1 MNYDYIII
9 GGGISGLYAVQE
21 FHKRNKSHRLL
32 ILDERDYWG
41 GRLVTH
47 KTPQYEIGGARFHDN
62 HPLLLSLLKKYNCH
76 KVPISSK
83 SHFLHQNHNNLIIP
97 YHNANMTLETIM
109 KNIIE
114 RSRKTPKSTLQKYT
128 LKEWI
133 IHLSKDPQLAKKIRD
148 IFGYDSEITQMNA
161 YDSLISF
168 ERDFLSNQFYV
179 VKEGFSKLCRNMY
192 DAHKDNKNIDFCSN
206 RHVNRVKNSS
216 VNGMYEVSCFN
227 TKTKKEYTYKGS
239 HLIFATK
246 AHQLREFTIL
256 KPIFPLLSCVYGSPL
271 MRIYAKY
278 PLQKG
283 KVWFEHMPKIV
294 TNAIPRQIIPI
305 DPKSGLIMIS
315 YTDGQDLDPFWKDK
329 RQRVLKEDNVIKQMI
344 QDALDILFPH
354 LTIPKPTYFKTHL
367 WTIGCHHWKK
377 GCDSE
382 KIAKQIRHPLPNV
395 SIVGEAFSHKQAWS
409 EGALETVRDILI

>member
-9 GGGISGLYAVQE
+9 GGGISGLYAMQE
-21 FHKRNKSHRLL
+21 LHKKDTSQRLL

-47 KTPQYEIGGARFHDN
+47 TNPQYEIGGARFHDN
-62 HPLLLSLLKKYNCH
+62 HPLLLSLLKKYKCH
-76 KVPISSK
+76 KVPISST
-83 SHFLHQNHNNLIIP
+83 SHFLHQTRNKQIIP
-97 YHNANMTLETIM
+97 YHNANKTLETIM

-114 RSRKTPKSTLQKYT
+114 RSKKTPKTTLQKYT

-161 YDSLISF
+161 YDSLLSF
-168 ERDFLSNQFYV
+168 ERDFLTNQFYV
-179 VKEGFSKLCRNMY
+179 VKEGFSELCHRMY
-192 DAHKDNKNIDFCSN
+192 KAHQHHKHVDFCLK
-206 RHVNRVKNSS
+206 RHVNHVSELGDGRYK
-216 VNGMYEVSCFN
+216 VNCFN
-227 TKTKKEYTYKGS
+227 TKTKKEYTYEGT

-246 AHQLREFTIL
+246 ASQLREFSIL
-256 KPIFPLLSCVYGSPL
+256 KPIFHLLPCIYNAPLL
-271 MRIYAKY
+271 RIYAKY
-278 PLQKG
+278 PRQKG
-283 KVWFEHMPKIV
+283 KVWFEDMPKIV

-315 YTDGQDLDPFWKDK
+315 YTDGQDIDPFWKDK
-329 RQRVLKEDNVIKQMI
+329 RQKVLKNDEVIQEMI
-344 QDALDILFPH
+344 SDALDILFPQ
-354 LTIPKPTYFKTHL
+354 LSIPKPTYFKTHL

-382 KIAKQIRHPLPNV
+382 TIAQEIRHPLPNV
-395 SIVGEAFSHKQAWS
+395 SIVGEAFSHKQAWA
-409 EGALETVRDILI
+409 EGALETVRAILI